1 MNVTNHGRFVFVRR
15 PSLNSKS
22 QSWYNPADAASAW
35 ALFINASVQ
44 YKDHLINSTTFRYDL
59 VDLTRQNLQLAFD
72 SVYTKLVAAFNDK
85 NIEQFT
91 SISHEILQVLDDI
104 ETLLAS
110 DEHFLVGRWIEA
122 ARALGDSS
130 YEKRYNEYQ
139 ARNQITIWGPNG
151 NVRYKIFY

>member
-1 MNVTNHGRFVFVRR
+1 MNTSNNGQYIFVTR

-22 QSWYNPADAASAW
+22 QLWYNPVDAAKAW

-44 YKDHLINSTTFRYDL
+44 YKDHLFKSTTFRYDL

-72 SVYTKLVAAFNDK
+72 SVYTRLIAAFKDK
-85 NIEQFT
+85 NIDQFN
-91 SISHEILQVLDDI
+91 SISKEIIQVLDDF

-122 ARALGDSS
+122 ARALANSDD
-130 YEKRYNEYQ
+130 EKRYNEYQ

-151 NVRYKIFY
+151 NVIY